1 MTNNCQLSRTV
12 NIDKSLL
19 ETVFTLQKSAPV
31 TMADY
36 PWPAYYYVDYDYL
49 DHSIRNVIRTEQRKE
64 NVEFVL
70 AIALPVVFIL
80 GFIG

>member
-12 NIDKSLL
+12 TIDKSLL

-49 DHSIRNVIRTEQRKE
+49 DNSIRNVIRTEPRKE

-70 AIALPVVFIL
+70 AIALPIVFIL